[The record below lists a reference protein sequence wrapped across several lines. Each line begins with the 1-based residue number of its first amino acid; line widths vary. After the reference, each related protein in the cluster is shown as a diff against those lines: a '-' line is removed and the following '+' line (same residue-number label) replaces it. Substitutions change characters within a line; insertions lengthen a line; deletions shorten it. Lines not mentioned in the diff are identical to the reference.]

1 MPSEIIAEIAIALL
15 AFLGTLIGSI
25 MVSQKTLWRIQEL
38 EKKVEKHNQLVER
51 VTALE
56 MKDQAQWKWI
66 DLFKEER
73 EIK

>member
-1 MPSEIIAEIAIALL
+1 MSDVIGEIIVAAIA
-15 AFLGTLIGSI
+15 FCGTLFAGI
-25 MVSQKTLWRIQEL
+25 MTSQKTLWRIQEL

-73 EIK
+73 EQ

>member
-1 MPSEIIAEIAIALL
+1 MSEVLGEIIVAIIA
-15 AFLGTLIGSI
+15 FCGTLIAGI
-25 MVSQKTLWRIQEL
+25 MTNQKTLWRIQEL
-38 EKKVEKHNQLVER
+38 EKKVERHNQLVER

-73 EIK
+73 DAK

>member
-1 MPSEIIAEIAIALL
+1 MSEVLGEIIVAAIA
-15 AFLGTLIGSI
+15 FCGTLIAGI
-25 MVSQKTLWRIQEL
+25 MTNQKTLWRIQEL
-38 EKKVEKHNQLVER
+38 EKKVERHNQLVER

-73 EIK
+73 ETK